1 MAQACEYGS
10 TADVG
15 EAPLP
20 LPRQTP
26 APGDWDTMEM
36 LLLPPTA
43 QRACPRAKT
52 AGYTAVT
59 RSRRP
64 AGDESFQ
71 KGPSLMGK
79 TI

>member
-1 MAQACEYGS
+1 MRTGMHAYVRALLW
-10 TADVG
+10 DV
-15 EAPLP
+15 
-20 LPRQTP
+20 QP
-26 APGDWDTMEM
+26 A
-36 LLLPPTA
+36 TA

-71 KGPSLMGK
+71 N
-79 TI
+79 